1 LQLDDHVHVIAL
13 PMVRDGQTY
22 TLNLS
27 LIVDPDA
34 GHALVDTGLPGQA
47 EQITAELAGAG
58 VQVADLRR
66 IVLTHQDIDHVGSL
80 RDLVEASGAR
90 VLAYE
95 VEVPFIDGRE
105 PARFARPEL
114 LAQRPEMRAIAER
127 IRPTPVD
134 EPLQD
139 GAVIDLAG
147 GVRTVATPG
156 HTVGHMCLYVER
168 GGVLIAGD
176 ALTAADGRL
185 QGPNPNAT
193 SDMATAS
200 ASVRRL
206 AELDVRRIVC
216 YHGGVVDDDAGG
228 QLRRVAAELAG

>member
-1 LQLDDHVHVIAL
+1 VQLDDHVHVIAL
-13 PMVRDGQTY
+13 PMVRDGQTFA
-22 TLNLS
+22 LNLS
-27 LIVDPDA
+27 LILDPER
-34 GHALVDTGLPGQA
+34 GSALVDTGLPGQA
-47 EQITAELAGAG
+47 GEIGARLAEAG

-80 RDLVEASGAR
+80 HDLVEASGAT
-90 VLAYE
+90 VLAHE
-95 VEVPFIDGRE
+95 VEVPFIDGSQ
-105 PARFARPEL
+105 PARFARPEM

-147 GVRTVATPG
+147 GVRAVFTPG

-168 GGVLIAGD
+168 GGILIAGD

-193 SDMATAS
+193 SDMETAT

-206 AELDVRRIVC
+206 AELDVRKIVC
-216 YHGGVVDDDAGG
+216 YHGGVVDDDANG
-228 QLRRVAAELAG
+228 QLRRVVTELT